1 MARGRTTG
9 RSGGSEATRSRII
22 DATLETIRTD
32 GMLGASARAIART
45 GGFNQASIYYHFGSI
60 NEAVLAGLK
69 QMSLERL
76 ARYEKR
82 LAEVTSLSA
91 LVEVGA
97 ELHKEDVAS
106 GTIHILAQVMAAA
119 AGDEVLAK
127 ESAEIFQPW
136 IDVVHHALQRAL
148 GSSPV
153 AGALPL
159 EELASAV
166 SALFLGIELLGE
178 LGSSTG
184 RNESLFTAIA
194 GLARL
199 VEAMLP
205 TGAAGA
211 AGPAGGNGVDATPIP
226 APNPPQPPPTPPPE
240 PASPS

>member
-1 MARGRTTG
+1 MARGRSTG

-22 DATLETIRTD
+22 EAALETIRND

-69 QMSLERL
+69 QMSEERL

-82 LAEVTSLSA
+82 LVEVTSLSA
-91 LVEVGA
+91 LVDVGA
-97 ELHKEDVAS
+97 ELHQEDVAS

-119 AGDEVLAK
+119 AGDEALAK
-127 ESAEIFQPW
+127 ECGEIFQPW

-148 GSSPV
+148 GPSPL

-159 EELASAV
+159 DDLAAAV

-178 LGSSTG
+178 LGSG
-184 RNESLFTAIA
+184 AARNASLFTAIA

-205 TGAAGA
+205 MPG
-211 AGPAGGNGVDATPIP
+211 ATPAVEPSAVEPPAVDPP
-226 APNPPQPPPTPPPE
+226 APPPPG
-240 PASPS
+240 